1 MSYPLNKI
9 EEVVERIEYERVLD
23 DLSSLEQQEGFVE
36 RRLSLTEKT
45 KGYLEFLGGISVGI
59 SVGIFTF
66 IFSFLLFVW
75 LLHIEVNPQ
84 TGISGKSPKEP
95 LATADHVLPKYNDQ
109 ETSEHHD
116 EENSKETKNV
126 LKYASQ
132 YFEQAAKW
140 VSQKLKAG
148 IVNVIEGF
156 RLIID
161 KLKKVIGWDTEEPGK
176 DFKERGAILPKKG
189 FIQGTE
195 ETPKKTGGVY
205 QQENP
210 SRPAYSIQ
218 VGVFKNYSNADA
230 LKTRLIKRGYNAYV
244 NFVGSE
250 RKGNL
255 IKLCKVWIGEFT
267 DKEKAMKVSMEIKKA
282 EGLEAFVTMKE

>member
-9 EEVVERIEYERVLD
+9 EEVAERIEYERVLD

-36 RRLSLTEKT
+36 RRLALTERT

-66 IFSFLLFVW
+66 IFNFLLFVW

-84 TGISGKSPKEP
+84 TGIFGKSPKES
-95 LATADHVLPKYNDQ
+95 LATADHVLLQHNYQ
-109 ETSEHHD
+109 ETSKHQD
-116 EENSKETKNV
+116 EEESKETKNI
-126 LKYASQ
+126 LKHASQ
-132 YFEQAAKW
+132 YVEQAAKW

-148 IVNVIEGF
+148 AVTVIEGF

-161 KLKKVIGWDTEEPGK
+161 KLKKVTGWDTEEPSK

-195 ETPKKTGGVY
+195 ETPKKTGGGY
-205 QQENP
+205 QQENT
-210 SRPAYSIQ
+210 SRTAYYIQ

-230 LKTRLIKRGYNAYV
+230 LKTKLVKRGYNAYV

-250 RKGNL
+250 RKGNI
-255 IKLCKVWIGEFT
+255 IKLCKVWIGKFT
-267 DKEKAMKVSMEIKKA
+267 DKEKAEKVTMEIKKA